1 MASRLLLTS
10 PTLCCKHRTISDN
23 SGGTSISRRTRTG
36 IPDTIR
42 KRGSYSS
49 KLSSS
54 SVSSEVEPRTS
65 LSLISPEIPGVDSN
79 GLCPLKEGAT
89 DLAWK
94 ASKSEGFG
102 REPFACDCMS
112 DTRISMGTASSC
124 IRSFVWLPDDS
135 TPLFS
140 MSNGIRIVENWESN

>member
-10 PTLCCKHRTISDN
+10 PTLRCKHRTISDD
-23 SGGTSISRRTRTG
+23 SGGRRPLAELELPFLIQPVDG
-36 IPDTIR
+36 
-42 KRGSYSS
+42 GSYSS
-49 KLSSS
+49 RLSSS

-65 LSLISPEIPGVDSN
+65 LSLISPEIPGVDSS
-79 GLCPLKEGAT
+79 GLCPLKEGAA

-102 REPFACDCMS
+102 REPFACDCTS
-112 DTRISMGTASSC
+112 DTRISIGIASSC
-124 IRSFVWLPDDS
+124 IRSLVRSPGNS

-140 MSNGIRIVENWESN
+140 MPNGIWIMGGWESN